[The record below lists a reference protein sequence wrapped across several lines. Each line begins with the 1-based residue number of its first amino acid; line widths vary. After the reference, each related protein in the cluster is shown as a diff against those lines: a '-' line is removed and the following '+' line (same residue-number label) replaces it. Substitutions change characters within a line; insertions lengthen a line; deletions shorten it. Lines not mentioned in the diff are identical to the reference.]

1 MRALFV
7 CSRNRLRS
15 PTAEQVFSSWPDV
28 ETDSAGLA
36 PDAVTPLE
44 PDQIEWSDILFVM
57 ERRHKV
63 KLIKMFGR
71 YLKGK
76 RIVCL
81 DIPDNYAFMDTELID
96 LLQRKAGRFMRQQ
109 ETVSGQGL

>member
-1 MRALFV
+1 MRALFI

-15 PTAEQVFSSWPDV
+15 PTAEQVFSSWINV

-36 PDAVTPLE
+36 PDAVTQLTV
-44 PDQIEWSDILFVM
+44 DQIEWAEVLFVM

-63 KLIKMFGR
+63 KLIKTFGR
-71 YLKGK
+71 YLNGK

-81 DIPDNYAFMDTELID
+81 DIPDKYGFMDPELIG
-96 LLQRKAGRFMRQQ
+96 LLQKKAGGILR
-109 ETVSGQGL
+109 G

>member
-15 PTAEQVFSSWPDV
+15 PTAEQVFASWPDV

-44 PDQIEWSDILFVM
+44 SDQIEWAEVLFVM

-63 KLIKMFGR
+63 KLIKRFGR
-71 YLKGK
+71 YLNGK
-76 RIVCL
+76 KIVCL
-81 DIPDNYAFMDTELID
+81 DIPDRYGFMDPDLIV
-96 LLQRKAGRFMRQQ
+96 LLKRKAGRFMR
-109 ETVSGQGL
+109 G

>member
-1 MRALFV
+1 M
-7 CSRNRLRS
+7 
-15 PTAEQVFSSWPDV
+15 FSSWPDV

-36 PDAVTPLE
+36 SDAEMPLE
-44 PDQIEWSDILFVM
+44 TDQIEWADVLFVM

-63 KLIKMFGR
+63 KLIKTFGR

-81 DIPDNYAFMDTELID
+81 DIPDKYAFMDLELLA
-96 LLQRKAGRFMRQQ
+96 LLQRKAGRFVRQLA
-109 ETVSGQGL
+109 TGSGQGL

>member
-44 PDQIEWSDILFVM
+44 PDQIEWAEVLFVM

-63 KLIKMFGR
+63 KLIKKFGR
-71 YLKGK
+71 YLTGK
-76 RIVCL
+76 KIVCL
-81 DIPDNYAFMDTELID
+81 DIPDRYGLMDPELIA
-96 LLQRKAGRFMRQQ
+96 LLQRKAGRFMR
-109 ETVSGQGL
+109 G